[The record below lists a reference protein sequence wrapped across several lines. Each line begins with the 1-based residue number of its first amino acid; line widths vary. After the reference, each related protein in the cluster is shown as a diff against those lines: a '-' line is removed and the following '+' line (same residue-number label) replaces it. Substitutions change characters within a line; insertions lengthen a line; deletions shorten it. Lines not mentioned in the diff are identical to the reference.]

1 MDHMRIHSGQ
11 LARCHANDGGPRG
24 APCGFSTPFDSELT
38 RHVADL
44 HGQKEEHCSQCSHC
58 GLVVNKADEL
68 MSHISELHHIKPL
81 ECNVCRKVRGDIFP
95 QKCRDEVIELENNQ
109 KFTTYY

>member
-38 RHVADL
+38 LHVANL
-44 HGQKEEHCSQCSHC
+44 HGQRGGHCSQCLHC

-68 MSHISELHHIKPL
+68 MGHIRELHHIKPL
-81 ECNVCRKVRGDIFP
+81 ECTVCRKVI
-95 QKCRDEVIELENNQ
+95 RDW
-109 KFTTYY
+109 T